1 MIMAI
6 PLRVLIAE
14 DRPSDAELMVYE
26 LKRSGYVPEWKRVET
41 EEEYVAELQ
50 SIPEVILADNTLPD
64 FGALQAL
71 TALKNSGLDIP
82 LVMVTGSISEEVAV
96 ERIKQ
101 GASDYIL
108 KDRMARLGPAVK
120 RALEEKILR
129 DEKRKANDLLRRN
142 LQRIKALHEINV
154 AITSTLD
161 LHTVLDVL
169 LEKID
174 QLLPLGAAITVRLL
188 SSGRLLPAACR
199 NIDENEW
206 KAARTGPGTGPAQ
219 RAFETTKPVVIRN
232 VQVDPNTR
240 DSHFAKKYGLFSR
253 LVIPLIA
260 KEQPLGILSLYTREE
275 REFTDEEVEL
285 LVTLAGQAAIAIHNA
300 QIYTAMENSNR
311 VKSEFLSV
319 VSHELRTPLNV
330 VMSYAS
336 MIKDK
341 IFGEINT
348 AQENALSKILL
359 RGNEQLK
366 LINSILYTTSLE
378 THEAIITNQR
388 IDLTEFLDELQSSYV
403 TFETPTL
410 RIDWDYSSNLPDI
423 TTDRTKLRQIFD
435 NLISNAIKFTPQGR
449 VSISVRHFPEREQLI
464 FEVADNGIGI
474 PTAMLPFVFD
484 KFRQGDSS
492 NTRSYAGVGLGLY
505 IAQEFARLLGGS
517 VTVESEVEK
526 GSTFT
531 VTLPYEKDVSA

>member
-1 MIMAI
+1 MAI